1 MMKLDLSLPKVG
13 RGFIFGLVSMDK
25 PNPLPKIV
33 AIIGVFSS
41 LAWLLAYGV
50 GDYTLSLLKG
60 AGITL
65 ALALIALLLAT
76 VLGLFG
82 AWAKVAGGPISRTIA
97 NIYTVIIRGV
107 PDLVLILLIYYGGQR
122 LVNLLMG
129 AAGFEQID
137 VSPFLAGLFAI
148 GFIYGAYLTETF
160 RGAWLSVPRGQ
171 IDAGKALGLPPF
183 LSFRKILMP
192 QLVRSVLTGYANV
205 WQVLIKSTAVVS
217 VIGLNDLVGL
227 ADKIGKSTREPFVF
241 LVVVML
247 FYLVMTIVSESGFKW
262 LERRGDRWAT

>member
-1 MMKLDLSLPKVG
+1 MNRS
-13 RGFIFGLVSMDK
+13 
-25 PNPLPKIV
+25 NPLPKVI
-33 AIIGVFSS
+33 AILGVFLS
-41 LAWLLAYGV
+41 LGCLLAFGV
-50 GDYTLSLLKG
+50 GGYAESLLKG
-60 AGITL
+60 ASITL
-65 ALALIALLLAT
+65 ALALVGLLLAT
-76 VLGLFG
+76 TLGLLG
-82 AWAKVAGGPISRTIA
+82 AWAKVAGGPILRTIA
-97 NIYTVIIRGV
+97 NVYTVIIRGV

-122 LVNLLMG
+122 LVNQIVG
-129 AAGFEQID
+129 ALGFESID

-171 IDAGKALGLPPF
+171 IDAGKALGLPPM
-183 LSFRKILMP
+183 LSFRKILLP

>member
-1 MMKLDLSLPKVG
+1 
-13 RGFIFGLVSMDK
+13 MDRS
-25 PNPLPKIV
+25 NPLPKII
-33 AIIGVFSS
+33 AILGVFF
-41 LAWLLAYGV
+41 LLGYLLAYGV
-50 GDYTLSLLKG
+50 GGYTLSLLKG

-65 ALALIALLLAT
+65 ALAVFGLVLAT
-76 VLGLFG
+76 ALGLLG
-82 AWAKVAGGPISRTIA
+82 AWAKVGGGWVFRTIA
-97 NIYTVIIRGV
+97 NVYTVIIRGV

-122 LVNLLMG
+122 LVNQIVGGL
-129 AAGFEQID
+129 GFESVD

-171 IDAGKALGLPPF
+171 IDAGKALGLPPL

-227 ADKIGKSTREPFVF
+227 ADKIGKSTREPFIF

-247 FYLVMTIVSESGFKW
+247 FYLVMTIISESGFKW

>member
-1 MMKLDLSLPKVG
+1 MGKPSPLPKV
-13 RGFIFGLVSMDK
+13 I
-25 PNPLPKIV
+25 
-33 AIIGVFSS
+33 AILGVFLS
-41 LAWLLAYGV
+41 LGLLLAFGV
-50 GDYTLSLLKG
+50 GGYAESLMKG

-65 ALALIALLLAT
+65 ALALVGLLLAT
-76 VLGLFG
+76 TLGLLG
-82 AWAKVAGGPISRTIA
+82 AWAKVAGGPILRTIA
-97 NIYTVIIRGV
+97 NVYTVIIRGV

-122 LVNLLMG
+122 LVNQIAG
-129 AAGFEQID
+129 ALGFGSVD

-171 IDAGKALGLPPF
+171 IDAGKALGLPPL
-183 LSFRKILMP
+183 LSFRKVLMP
-192 QLVRSVLTGYANV
+192 QLVRSVLTGFANV

-247 FYLVMTIVSESGFKW
+247 FYLVMTIVSETGFKW